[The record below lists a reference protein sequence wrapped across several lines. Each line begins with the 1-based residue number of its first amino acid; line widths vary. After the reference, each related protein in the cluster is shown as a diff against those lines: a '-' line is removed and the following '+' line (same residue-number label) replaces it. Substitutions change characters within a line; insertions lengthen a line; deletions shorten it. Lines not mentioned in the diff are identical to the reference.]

1 MERGLSYVWGSLG
14 DAEYNYLSY
23 FCLEELVGELFFN
36 CLEYGTGVSYVVSIE
51 GTQCPNF

>member
-36 CLEYGTGVSYVVSIE
+36 CLEYGTGVFYVVSIE